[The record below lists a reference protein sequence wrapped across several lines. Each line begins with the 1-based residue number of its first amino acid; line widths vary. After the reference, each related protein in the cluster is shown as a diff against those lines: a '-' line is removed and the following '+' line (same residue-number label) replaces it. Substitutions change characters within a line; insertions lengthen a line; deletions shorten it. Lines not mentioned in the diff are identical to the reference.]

1 MYDHQINPQAIV
13 RPNSFIGL
21 MTLYESNYLKLFN
34 LIPNFTNLDGA
45 SIASTLN
52 ENDILLT
59 INEKT
64 KHTIAFSISYIFK
77 DSLGIE
83 FEPNMK
89 VSVYLDGKLAQ
100 VSSINEDKNNSV
112 FNKIAHSHSDIINLL
127 WRNNMI
133 FNKWLDHIDDKKYY
147 FLKV

>member
-77 DSLGIE
+77 GSLGIE

>member
-100 VSSINEDKNNSV
+100 VSSINEDK
-112 FNKIAHSHSDIINLL
+112 K
-127 WRNNMI
+127 
-133 FNKWLDHIDDKKYY
+133 
-147 FLKV
+147 

>member
-13 RPNSFIGL
+13 KPNSFIGL
-21 MTLYESNYLKLFN
+21 MTLYESNYLKLFD
-34 LIPNFTNLDGA
+34 LVPNFRDLEGTY
-45 SIASTLN
+45 IANTPN
-52 ENDILLT
+52 ENDILFT

-64 KHTIAFSISYIFK
+64 KHTISFSMSYIFE

-89 VSVYLDGKLAQ
+89 VNVYLDGRLAQ
-100 VSSINEDKNNSV
+100 VSGINEDQNNSI
-112 FNKIAHSHSDIINLL
+112 FNKIAHSHGDIINLL

-133 FNKWLDHIDDKKYY
+133 FNKWLEHIGDKEYY
-147 FLKV
+147 FS

>member
-34 LIPNFTNLDGA
+34 LIPNFIDLDGV

-59 INEKT
+59 IDEKT
-64 KHTIAFSISYIFK
+64 KHTIAFSISYIFE